1 MPEQKKDNNPPRLQK
16 SMGRLED
23 RRSVRFD
30 VPIEIEVS
38 GIDQNNH
45 VFHELTCTQNVSEWG
60 CAFLLSFELKVH
72 DIVAL
77 RVTSPDAAKFAT
89 VRQSPFQVLRVTR
102 EKDRWVV
109 GAWKVDNGDV
119 WGVNF
124 EQISK
129 HLEECAQ
136 KSRQEADA
144 KPGMH
149 PRRDSDQ

>member
-1 MPEQKKDNNPPRLQK
+1 MPGQQKEDRASELQK
-16 SMGRLED
+16 ANGRLED
-23 RRSVRFD
+23 RRDVRFE

-38 GIDQNNH
+38 GIDQNNQ

-60 CAFLLSFELKVH
+60 CAFLLSFELKIH

-77 RVTSPDAAKFAT
+77 RVTSAEAAEFAAA
-89 VRQSPFQVLRVTR
+89 RQSPFQILRVTR
-102 EKDRWVV
+102 ERDRWLV

-119 WGVNF
+119 WGVNL

-136 KSRQEADA
+136 KAREEVDT
-144 KPGMH
+144 KPGK
-149 PRRDSDQ
+149 RRLRDTDR